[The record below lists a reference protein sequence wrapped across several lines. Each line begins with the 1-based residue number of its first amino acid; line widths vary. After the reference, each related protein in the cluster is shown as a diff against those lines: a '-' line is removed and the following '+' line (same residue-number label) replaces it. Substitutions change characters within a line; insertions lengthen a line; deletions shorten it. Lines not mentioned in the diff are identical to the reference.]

1 MQEPGNRQRPPRKR
15 SSRAKAAVEQE
26 RKERKAVDEYLK
38 IVKRDPNRKYDP
50 KTVELT
56 KKGCAFMQKLKDEGK
71 LSEFMAKHTKAAED
85 DPGWDVYLK

>member
-1 MQEPGNRQRPPRKR
+1 M
-15 SSRAKAAVEQE
+15 AKAAVEQE

-50 KTVELT
+50 KTVELS

-71 LSEFMAKHTKAAED
+71 LSEFMKKIEEAED
-85 DPGWDVYLK
+85 DPAWYVYLK